1 MIIVEL
7 TILYLVVSSIFM
19 VVYFNKL
26 TSQNKKEIEDRKA
39 ARRIQLEQLQS
50 STKYQP
56 VQESDTTM

>member
-1 MIIVEL
+1 
-7 TILYLVVSSIFM
+7 M